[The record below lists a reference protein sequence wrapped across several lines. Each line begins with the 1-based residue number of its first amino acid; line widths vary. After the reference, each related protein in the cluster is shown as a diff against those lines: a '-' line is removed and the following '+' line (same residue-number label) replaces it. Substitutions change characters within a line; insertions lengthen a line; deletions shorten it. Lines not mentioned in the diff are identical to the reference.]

1 MRLAGVRQI
10 VMLTG
15 DNKGT
20 GEAIGREA
28 GGDEVRAELLQEDKV
43 AAIEELVCQYGHVAI
58 VGDGV
63 NDAPAMARASL
74 GIAMGAVGT
83 DAALETADVALMVD
97 DLLGLAWLI

>member
-1 MRLAGVRQI
+1 LAF
-10 VMLTG
+10 LCTS
-15 DNKGT
+15 KGT

-28 GGDEVRAELLQEDKV
+28 GVDEIRAELLPEDKV
-43 AAIEELVCQYGHVAI
+43 AAIEELVRQYGHVAI

-97 DLLGLAWLI
+97 DLFGLAWLI